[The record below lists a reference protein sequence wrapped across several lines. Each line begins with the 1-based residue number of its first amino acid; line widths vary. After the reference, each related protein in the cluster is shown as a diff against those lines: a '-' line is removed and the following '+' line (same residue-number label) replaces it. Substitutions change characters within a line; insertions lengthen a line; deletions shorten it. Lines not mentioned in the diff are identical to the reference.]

1 MKFSPWTTELFGLD
15 DSTLTQCTDSWQRTM
30 DIVGEGLSKS
40 KNYLSAEKIARE
52 TNYEWLAANAA

>member
-1 MKFSPWTTELFGLD
+1 
-15 DSTLTQCTDSWQRTM
+15 M